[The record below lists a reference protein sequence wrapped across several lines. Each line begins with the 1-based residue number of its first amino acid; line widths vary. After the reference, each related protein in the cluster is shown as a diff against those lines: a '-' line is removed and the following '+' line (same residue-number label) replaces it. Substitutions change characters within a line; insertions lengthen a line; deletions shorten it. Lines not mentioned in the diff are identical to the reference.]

1 VAILLQLT
9 KERTH
14 AFLTVVGI
22 ATAITVIMTSTIVTQ
37 VFAIKYFFNCMTD
50 SANRHGKLTLDDI
63 HKCLYKNYSVYRKL
77 PYGTFI
83 HSFRGD
89 GENSSQ

>member
-1 VAILLQLT
+1 MT
-9 KERTH
+9 KERIH
-14 AFLTVVGI
+14 VFLTAVNI

-63 HKCLYKNYSVYRKL
+63 HKCLYKKYSMYRKL
-77 PYGTFI
+77 PYGTFSQ
-83 HSFRGD
+83 SFRGG
-89 GENSSQ
+89 GENNGH

>member
-1 VAILLQLT
+1 MT
-9 KERTH
+9 KERIH
-14 AFLTVVGI
+14 AFLTAGGI
-22 ATAITVIMTSTIVTQ
+22 ATVVTVIMTSTIVTQ

-63 HKCLYKNYSVYRKL
+63 HKCLYKKYSVNRKL

-83 HSFRGD
+83 HSSRGGSD
-89 GENSSQ
+89 SSGH

>member
-1 VAILLQLT
+1 MN
-9 KERTH
+9 KERIH
-14 AFLTVVGI
+14 AFLTAVGI

-50 SANRHGKLTLDDI
+50 SANRHGKLALDDI
-63 HKCLYKNYSVYRKL
+63 HNCLYKKYSVNRKL

-83 HSFRGD
+83 HSSR
-89 GENSSQ
+89 GENSGH